1 MGEVDEKA
9 GGNKKKETFQVN
21 LPTSIKNERSSR
33 GKFLLT
39 RDAQKWNGTS
49 IVVPIKK
56 GLGKIQILSQN
67 KEVDMDGIFNCI
79 QISMT

>member
-1 MGEVDEKA
+1 MVVKGEEMGEVDEKA

-39 RDAQKWNGTS
+39 RDAQKWNRNVDCSTS
-49 IVVPIKK
+49 KK
-56 GLGKIQILSQN
+56 RSWKDSN
-67 KEVDMDGIFNCI
+67 TVAK
-79 QISMT
+79 